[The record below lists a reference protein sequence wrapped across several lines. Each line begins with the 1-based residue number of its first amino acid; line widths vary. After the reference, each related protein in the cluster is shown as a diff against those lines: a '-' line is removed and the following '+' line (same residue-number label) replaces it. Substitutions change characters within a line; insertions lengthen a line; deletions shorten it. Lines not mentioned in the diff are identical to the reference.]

1 VGFSFT
7 YSTRVVSARAIG
19 RDEDVT
25 ARTAV
30 RAINY
35 ETVFD
40 SAASKD
46 VRRALLA
53 AGFAET
59 SAYRIAR
66 TTMALSG
73 ERSVRLSDVLDRAGA
88 RRTDVLVALRRHLG
102 MALHP
107 RRATNEVVAPE
118 PRRRGRPRI
127 LRCCS
132 GPALT
137 FGSSFDEWKDG
148 ACFSAD
154 GAHRY
159 ALWRRE
165 SLTQPTAAFVMLNP
179 AYADHVRDDRTTQN
193 AMRSAAAL
201 GLGLEIVNLYLL
213 VAQYPEALVAAGDN
227 RYGDRE
233 VNEAHIQRSLRRAKL
248 VVLGF
253 GDLAAELKALRP
265 DVARL
270 RTIIEQERAAGHTI
284 ALHALQITA
293 SGAPWHPA
301 RLSAAPTPI
310 PYPSWPAWLR

>member
-1 VGFSFT
+1 
-7 YSTRVVSARAIG
+7 
-19 RDEDVT
+19 VT

-118 PRRRGRPRI
+118 PRGRGRPRI

-132 GPALT
+132 GPA
-137 FGSSFDEWKDG
+137 
-148 ACFSAD
+148 
-154 GAHRY
+154 
-159 ALWRRE
+159 
-165 SLTQPTAAFVMLNP
+165 
-179 AYADHVRDDRTTQN
+179 HVRV
-193 AMRSAAAL
+193 
-201 GLGLEIVNLYLL
+201 IV
-213 VAQYPEALVAAGDN
+213 
-227 RYGDRE
+227 R
-233 VNEAHIQRSLRRAKL
+233 
-248 VVLGF
+248 
-253 GDLAAELKALRP
+253 
-265 DVARL
+265 
-270 RTIIEQERAAGHTI
+270 
-284 ALHALQITA
+284 
-293 SGAPWHPA
+293 
-301 RLSAAPTPI
+301 
-310 PYPSWPAWLR
+310 